1 MVDRVRRAHD
11 DGVNRSKETD
21 MSNHLLLRV
30 RARWQRD
37 ALDEKLAYGADPSAS
52 AELALRA
59 SQLRSRK
66 GRDEIA
72 TRIERVL
79 TEVSDQW
86 PPTVTQAVP
95 VHRSAVRDNARD
107 IYAVTRRLHDD
118 EPIDV
123 RGAAMASRL
132 ISDGSGPLYRHGHG
146 DLAHT
151 VRATRLALDPVA
163 PADWD
168 VAAAA

>member
-1 MVDRVRRAHD
+1 
-11 DGVNRSKETD
+11 

-30 RARWQRD
+30 RGRWQRD

-95 VHRSAVRDNARD
+95 VHRGAVRDNARD

-151 VRATRLALDPVA
+151 VRVTRLALDPVA

>member
-1 MVDRVRRAHD
+1 MP
-11 DGVNRSKETD
+11 
-21 MSNHLLLRV
+21 NHLLLRL
-30 RARWQRD
+30 RTRWQRD
-37 ALDEKLAYGADPSAS
+37 GLDEKLAYGADPTAS

-59 SQLRSRK
+59 SQLRSMK

-79 TEVSDQW
+79 TEVSDRW

-95 VHRSAVRDNARD
+95 VHWSAVRDNARD
-107 IYAVTRRLHDD
+107 IYAVTRRLRDD

-132 ISDGSGPLYRHGHG
+132 ITDGSGPLYRDGNG
-146 DLAHT
+146 DVAHA
-151 VRATRLALDPVA
+151 VRAARLALDPVA
-163 PADWD
+163 PAGWD
-168 VAAAA
+168 VAEAA